1 MVLRKG
7 LGATPA
13 ILEGLSRAK
22 PSHKRGQD
30 MAIYLFG
37 IWFWMSRLPLLV
49 MAGLFC
55 LQAAYMLAIVLI
67 VYLESEKEQ

>member
-1 MVLRKG
+1 
-7 LGATPA
+7 
-13 ILEGLSRAK
+13 
-22 PSHKRGQD
+22 

-37 IWFWMSRLPLLV
+37 IWLWMSRLPLLV

-67 VYLESEKEQ
+67 VYLESEEEQ